1 MVVNDLRTFKGKTTK
16 FGVDLLGL
24 LLLYGYINFILIY
37 IKKHCFCVKN
47 HLLFLGC
54 VRKQQYL
61 CIVNETKRMSGDVR
75 NKIDSIE
82 NLRDI
87 IGIRPKGKR

>member
-1 MVVNDLRTFKGKTTK
+1 MICELLKEKLRSLGFIYLAFVV
-16 FGVDLLGL
+16 
-24 LLLYGYINFILIY
+24 IWIY
-37 IKKHCFCVKN
+37 QFHFDIHQETLFLCKN
-47 HLLFLGC
+47 YLLFLGC

-61 CIVNETKRMSGDVR
+61 CNVNETKRMSGDVR